1 MITETRK
8 TQSQPIVFNPRR
20 GEYYNILDV
29 LQATPSQLTEN
40 DLQFFEQIDLV
51 YRTLCSILF
60 NFVPTSG
67 HPGGSISSGRMVET
81 ILYDMMDYDFANPD
95 RKDADMISYAAGH
108 KAMGLYAMWALRNE
122 LVRVGSA
129 SLGITNLLADEH
141 RQLRLEDL
149 LGFRRNPT
157 NKTPLFEKFHAKA
170 LDGHPT
176 CATPFIKIATG
187 ASGVGVPASFGLALG
202 ALDMYRDDPPKIHVI
217 EGEGGMTPG
226 RVHEALASASA
237 SQLHNVFLHVDWNQ
251 ASIDSNRVCREDSQP
266 GDYVQWNPSEVCYL
280 HDWNVIF
287 VPDGHNFRQIEA
299 AQRLALSLDN
309 KQPTAVVYRTN
320 KGWKYGVTGKDSH
333 GAGHKFCSDG
343 YYASLKEFEE
353 KFRDS
358 FPRFEGEQQPN
369 RIEQCYYDSLMII
382 RGALENNTLLCK
394 TAASKLSKSQER
406 LNKRY
411 RIERSNSPSLVLLYD
426 DSNIHEKKIPDELSL
441 TPGTSITLRE
451 VLGKSLNV
459 LNQQTNGAFIASAA
473 DLLGSTSVNQVN
485 KGFAEGFFNAVSNPD
500 SRLASIGGICEDA
513 MGAFMS
519 GLSSFG
525 HHIGVTSS
533 YSAFIAALEHVAA
546 RLHGIGQ
553 QTKEAVTGEQYN
565 TWIMINAHAGVKT
578 GEDGPTHADP
588 QALQLLQE
596 CFPDNVCIT
605 LTPWDPQEIW
615 PLLIAGL
622 KHRPAILAPFVTRP
636 AEKIVDRAALKLP
649 PPYVATQG
657 IYAIR
662 KADSSAKQYNG
673 TIVLQGNGVASI
685 FVNDVLPKLDEKGWN
700 LNVYYVASVELFKLL
715 SQKEQETIFPEA
727 LTYEAMGIT
736 DFTLPTLYQWV
747 RSNDGILRSLHS
759 FRKGHFLGSGS
770 APKVL
775 EEAGVHAEG
784 QLESVINYAISIEKK
799 YKNSSKTQC

>member
-1 MITETRK
+1 
-8 TQSQPIVFNPRR
+8 
-20 GEYYNILDV
+20 
-29 LQATPSQLTEN
+29 
-40 DLQFFEQIDLV
+40 
-51 YRTLCSILF
+51 
-60 NFVPTSG
+60 
-67 HPGGSISSGRMVET
+67 
-81 ILYDMMDYDFANPD
+81 
-95 RKDADMISYAAGH
+95 
-108 KAMGLYAMWALRNE
+108 
-122 LVRVGSA
+122 
-129 SLGITNLLADEH
+129 
-141 RQLRLEDL
+141 
-149 LGFRRNPT
+149 
-157 NKTPLFEKFHAKA
+157 
-170 LDGHPT
+170 
-176 CATPFIKIATG
+176 
-187 ASGVGVPASFGLALG
+187 
-202 ALDMYRDDPPKIHVI
+202 
-217 EGEGGMTPG
+217 
-226 RVHEALASASA
+226 
-237 SQLHNVFLHVDWNQ
+237 
-251 ASIDSNRVCREDSQP
+251 
-266 GDYVQWNPSEVCYL
+266 
-280 HDWNVIF
+280 
-287 VPDGHNFRQIEA
+287 
-299 AQRLALSLDN
+299 
-309 KQPTAVVYRTN
+309 
-320 KGWKYGVTGKDSH
+320 
-333 GAGHKFCSDG
+333 
-343 YYASLKEFEE
+343 
-353 KFRDS
+353 
-358 FPRFEGEQQPN
+358 
-369 RIEQCYYDSLMII
+369 
-382 RGALENNTLLCK
+382 
-394 TAASKLSKSQER
+394 
-406 LNKRY
+406 
-411 RIERSNSPSLVLLYD
+411 
-426 DSNIHEKKIPDELSL
+426 
-441 TPGTSITLRE
+441 
-451 VLGKSLNV
+451 
-459 LNQQTNGAFIASAA
+459 
-473 DLLGSTSVNQVN
+473 
-485 KGFAEGFFNAVSNPD
+485 
-500 SRLASIGGICEDA
+500 
-513 MGAFMS
+513 MS